1 MSAIGAGIELN
12 RTGRGAADAL
22 FRRIFG
28 AAAALGGLLLL
39 VITGYLVVSTLPLWA
54 IQSPFSFISTTAWI
68 TGIEQADGSTL
79 EVYGAAAA
87 LFGTAATSLIAVIF
101 AAPIGILGAIY
112 LVEFAPRRLA
122 IPLTFL
128 VELIA
133 AIPSVVFGLWALGDL
148 SIRLRDSIE
157 WWIASSL
164 GQVIPW
170 LSEDPG
176 SPAADSVFRAG
187 FLLAIM
193 ILPMIV
199 AVSREFLR
207 SVPISLREGYIGM
220 GATRWEAIRN
230 VVIPTARVGLIGAVL
245 LALGRAIGETIAVTM
260 VIGNAEGIPSSLFLP
275 GNSVAAKIASNI
287 GEAATDVQLSALVA
301 LGLTLFMLTFVISLV
316 VRIALRRFA
325 AIKAVS

>member
-1 MSAIGAGIELN
+1 MTAIDLHQARSRSA
-12 RTGRGAADAL
+12 DSL
-22 FRRIFG
+22 FRRLIGG
-28 AAAALGGLLLL
+28 AAAAGGILLL
-39 VITGYLVVSTLPLWA
+39 VITGYLVANTLPLWA
-54 IQSPFSFISTTAWI
+54 IQSPFSFLSTTAWI

-87 LFGTAATSLIAVIF
+87 LFGTAATSLIAVLF

-157 WWIASSL
+157 WWIASTI
-164 GQVIPW
+164 GKVIPW
-170 LSEDPG
+170 LAEDPG

-187 FLLAIM
+187 FVLAIM

-220 GATRWEAIRN
+220 GATKWEAIRD
-230 VVIPTARVGLIGAVL
+230 VVVPTARIGLIGAVL
-245 LALGRAIGETIAVTM
+245 LALGRAIGETVAVTM

-275 GNSVAAKIASNI
+275 GNTVASKVASNI
-287 GEAATDVQLSALVA
+287 GEVISEVQLSALVA
-301 LGLTLFMLTFVISLV
+301 LGLALFLLSFAISLI
-316 VRIALRRFA
+316 VRISLRRFTV
-325 AIKAVS
+325 IKAVS

>member
-1 MSAIGAGIELN
+1 M
-12 RTGRGAADAL
+12 RRGSILTTLDLHQARANQADRF
-22 FRRIFG
+22 FRRAFG
-28 AAAALGGLLLL
+28 AAAGAGGILLL
-39 VITGYLVVSTLPLWA
+39 VITGYLIVNTLPLWA

-79 EVYGAAAA
+79 EVYGAASA
-87 LFGTAATSLIAVIF
+87 LFGTAATSLIAVLF

-112 LVEFAPRRLA
+112 LVEFAPKRLA

-148 SIRLRDSIE
+148 SIRLRDSVE
-157 WWIASSL
+157 WWIASTL

-220 GATRWEAIRN
+220 GATKWEAIRN
-230 VVIPTARVGLIGAVL
+230 VVVPTRGWA
-245 LALGRAIGETIAVTM
+245 
-260 VIGNAEGIPSSLFLP
+260 
-275 GNSVAAKIASNI
+275 
-287 GEAATDVQLSALVA
+287 
-301 LGLTLFMLTFVISLV
+301 SLV
-316 VRIALRRFA
+316 PCFWRSDARSARR
-325 AIKAVS
+325 SRSRW

>member
-1 MSAIGAGIELN
+1 LATLDVQQARSG
-12 RTGRGAADAL
+12 TADPL
-22 FRRIFG
+22 FRRLLG
-28 AAAALGGLLLL
+28 AAAGAGVILLL
-39 VITGYLVVSTLPLWA
+39 VITGYLIANTLPLWA

-68 TGIEQADGSTL
+68 TGIEQADGTTL

-87 LFGTAATSLIAVIF
+87 LFGTAATSFIAVLF

-112 LVEFAPRRLA
+112 LVEFAPKRIA

-148 SIRLRDSIE
+148 SLRIRDSIE
-157 WWIASSL
+157 WWIASTL
-164 GQVIPW
+164 GRVIPW
-170 LSEDPG
+170 LAEDLG

-187 FLLAIM
+187 FVLAIM

-220 GATRWEAIRN
+220 GATKWEAIRD
-230 VVIPTARVGLIGAVL
+230 VVVPTARIGLIGAVL
-245 LALGRAIGETIAVTM
+245 LALGRAIGETVAVTM
-260 VIGNAEGIPSSLFLP
+260 VIGNAEGIPTSLFLP
-275 GNSVAAKIASNI
+275 GSTVASKVASNI
-287 GEAATDVQLSALVA
+287 GEVISEVQLSALVA
-301 LGLTLFMLTFVISLV
+301 LGLALFLLSFVISLI
-316 VRIALRRFA
+316 VRLSLRRFT